1 MKDQYN
7 REIDYLRVSVT
18 DRCNLRCVYCM
29 PEEGVEPV
37 AHEEILSYEEILRVC
52 RCAAKLGFWRVKLT
66 GGEPLVRRGVAGLAR
81 EIKAISGIR
90 QVTMTTNGV
99 LLGDY
104 AEELAAAGLDA
115 VNVSLDTLD
124 PEAFHRI
131 TRRGELSRVLDS
143 IDRALAAGLRVKLN
157 CVPTRGNDEAER
169 LAALAKDRPI
179 DVRFIELMPVGEGD
193 PSEGVPADEIRARLA
208 AAYGPLTEY
217 PGEWGNGPASYC
229 DIPGFAGKIGFISA
243 MSHRFC
249 GGCNRVR
256 LTATGFLKLC
266 LHFDEGTDLRG
277 LLRGGA
283 DDAALTEAVRAAVW
297 GKPAHHLFG
306 ETAAHVEQ
314 RKMVQIGG

>member
-81 EIKAISGIR
+81 EIKAIPGIR

-115 VNVSLDTLD
+115 VNVSLDTLGPGGVPQD
-124 PEAFHRI
+124 HPAGGAFAGARF
-131 TRRGELSRVLDS
+131 
-143 IDRALAAGLRVKLN
+143 DRPALAAGLRVKLN

-169 LAALAKDRPI
+169 GSRRSP
-179 DVRFIELMPVGEGD
+179 RT
-193 PSEGVPADEIRARLA
+193 ARS
-208 AAYGPLTEY
+208 T
-217 PGEWGNGPASYC
+217 
-229 DIPGFAGKIGFISA
+229 
-243 MSHRFC
+243 C
-249 GGCNRVR
+249 GSSS
-256 LTATGFLKLC
+256 
-266 LHFDEGTDLRG
+266 
-277 LLRGGA
+277 
-283 DDAALTEAVRAAVW
+283 
-297 GKPAHHLFG
+297 
-306 ETAAHVEQ
+306 
-314 RKMVQIGG
+314 

>member
-81 EIKAISGIR
+81 EIKAIPGIR

-143 IDRALAAGLRVKLN
+143 IDRRSRRACGSSSTACPPGGT
-157 CVPTRGNDEAER
+157 TRWSGSR
-169 LAALAKDRPI
+169 RS
-179 DVRFIELMPVGEGD
+179 
-193 PSEGVPADEIRARLA
+193 PSTARST
-208 AAYGPLTEY
+208 YG
-217 PGEWGNGPASYC
+217 S
-229 DIPGFAGKIGFISA
+229 S
-243 MSHRFC
+243 S
-249 GGCNRVR
+249 
-256 LTATGFLKLC
+256 
-266 LHFDEGTDLRG
+266 
-277 LLRGGA
+277 
-283 DDAALTEAVRAAVW
+283 
-297 GKPAHHLFG
+297 
-306 ETAAHVEQ
+306 
-314 RKMVQIGG
+314 

>member
-1 MKDQYN
+1 M
-7 REIDYLRVSVT
+7 
-18 DRCNLRCVYCM
+18 
-29 PEEGVEPV
+29 
-37 AHEEILSYEEILRVC
+37 
-52 RCAAKLGFWRVKLT
+52 
-66 GGEPLVRRGVAGLAR
+66 
-81 EIKAISGIR
+81 
-90 QVTMTTNGV
+90 
-99 LLGDY
+99 
-104 AEELAAAGLDA
+104 
-115 VNVSLDTLD
+115 
-124 PEAFHRI
+124 
-131 TRRGELSRVLDS
+131 
-143 IDRALAAGLRVKLN
+143 
-157 CVPTRGNDEAER
+157 PTRGNDEAER

>member
-81 EIKAISGIR
+81 EIKAIPGIR

-115 VNVSLDTLD
+115 VNAVSYTHL
-124 PEAFHRI
+124 
-131 TRRGELSRVLDS
+131 
-143 IDRALAAGLRVKLN
+143 
-157 CVPTRGNDEAER
+157 
-169 LAALAKDRPI
+169 
-179 DVRFIELMPVGEGD
+179 
-193 PSEGVPADEIRARLA
+193 
-208 AAYGPLTEY
+208 
-217 PGEWGNGPASYC
+217 PGA
-229 DIPGFAGKIGFISA
+229 
-243 MSHRFC
+243 
-249 GGCNRVR
+249 
-256 LTATGFLKLC
+256 
-266 LHFDEGTDLRG
+266 
-277 LLRGGA
+277 
-283 DDAALTEAVRAAVW
+283 
-297 GKPAHHLFG
+297 
-306 ETAAHVEQ
+306 
-314 RKMVQIGG
+314 